1 MGASTERRSPRT
13 PAEDASPAL
22 DRVSGPRK
30 GMPISVKLMATT
42 TLLLVFTVGLYGV
55 MVLQGMGKVY
65 DESRSEQQAIVLRRA
80 ATSADRTG
88 DALGTMAGVLLAA
101 GAYSDLKAL
110 LDKMVQDDPR
120 LRFVRVME
128 GAREAAAAGDAAA
141 ARAGLTPAA
150 DVGPLP
156 EVRGKVEIL
165 SRNGALDLIVADAP
179 FRAGDIQ
186 GRVEAGWSIQDIA
199 TTNARIQD
207 RFAERKQDAV
217 TNALFVGGLIIL
229 LGIVLTILQSLRIS
243 RPLRDLSRIVD
254 RIARGNLGE
263 RALVESRDE
272 IGVLARNFNYM
283 ADQLGVL
290 LTETKEKA
298 TYEKEME
305 VARVIQESLLPPSR
319 IIDAGFFR
327 FIGYFKSASICG
339 GDWWSH
345 AELSGGRLLIVIGD
359 VTGHGVSSAMITAA
373 AKSCC
378 DTLRHVTEGE
388 LTCTFLLEELNKTI
402 YEAANRKFVMT
413 FFATIID
420 PRVGTLTFSNAGHNF
435 PLMFRANP
443 PEGEAAVVPLV
454 TRGNRLGDVLE
465 SRFLERT
472 VPYEEG
478 DLIVWYTDGL
488 TEGLG
493 KDGQE
498 YGEKRFRRS
507 IAAMADKQPD
517 EILEKVIRDAE
528 AWFADF
534 THPEDDIT
542 LVVGKFPAR
551 TPPKKS
557 GPARPAP
564 PG

>member
-1 MGASTERRSPRT
+1 MSALGPQPTRS
-13 PAEDASPAL
+13 
-22 DRVSGPRK
+22 V
-30 GMPISVKLMATT
+30 PISVKLMATT

-55 MVLQGMGKVY
+55 MTLQGMSRVY
-65 DESRSEQQAIVLRRA
+65 DESRTEQQAIVLRRA
-80 ATSADRTG
+80 ATSADRTA
-88 DALGTMAGVLLAA
+88 DALGAMAGVLLAA
-101 GAYSDLKAL
+101 GAYSDLEAL
-110 LDKMVQDDPR
+110 LKKMVQDDPR
-120 LRFVRVME
+120 LRFVRVTE
-128 GAREAAAAGDAAA
+128 GPREVATAGDVQA
-141 ARAGLTPAA
+141 ARQGLIPAA
-150 DVGPLP
+150 NTGPMP
-156 EVRGKVEIL
+156 EVRGKIEIL
-165 SRNGALDLIVADAP
+165 SRGDALDLIITDAP
-179 FRAGDIQ
+179 YKNGDIQ
-186 GRVEAGWSIQDIA
+186 GRIEAGWSIQDIA
-199 TTNARIQD
+199 STNARIEE
-207 RFAERKQDAV
+207 RFAERKDDAI

-243 RPLRDLSRIVD
+243 RPLRDLARIVD

-263 RALVESRDE
+263 RALVEGRDE

-305 VARVIQESLLPPSR
+305 VARVIQESLLPPTR
-319 IIDAGFFR
+319 LFEVGFLD

-420 PRVGTLTFSNAGHNF
+420 PKAGTLTFSNAGHNF
-435 PLMFRANP
+435 PLMFRAHP
-443 PEGEAAVVPLV
+443 PEGEPPVVPLV

-472 VPYEEG
+472 VPYEPG

-498 YGEKRFRRS
+498 YGEKRLRRS
-507 IAAMADKQPD
+507 IASVADKRPD

-542 LVVGKFPAR
+542 LVVGKFPEKPRAR
-551 TPPKKS
+551 
-557 GPARPAP
+557 RPAP

>member
-1 MGASTERRSPRT
+1 MLKAIKS
-13 PAEDASPAL
+13 L
-22 DRVSGPRK
+22 
-30 GMPISVKLMATT
+30 PISVKLMATT

-55 MVLQGMGKVY
+55 MNLQGMSRVY
-65 DESRSEQQAIVLRRA
+65 DESRAEQQSIVLRRA

-88 DALGTMAGVLLAA
+88 DAIGAMAGVLLAA
-101 GAYSDLKAL
+101 GAYSDLDAL
-110 LDKMVQDDPR
+110 LKRMAQDDPR
-120 LRFVRVME
+120 LRFVEVFE
-128 GAREAAAAGDAAA
+128 GARSVARAGDPAG
-141 ARAGLTPAA
+141 ARAGLAEARDLKATEELHAE
-150 DVGPLP
+150 VG
-156 EVRGKVEIL
+156 VFTRD
-165 SRNGALDLIVADAP
+165 GALDLIIATAE
-179 FRAGDIQ
+179 FESAGIK

-199 TTNARIQD
+199 ATNARIEE
-207 RFAERKQDAV
+207 RYAERKQDAM

-243 RPLRDLSRIVD
+243 RPLRDLSHIVD
-254 RIARGNLGE
+254 RIAHGNLSE
-263 RALVESRDE
+263 RALVDARDE

-283 ADQLGVL
+283 AEQLGVL

-319 IIDAGFFR
+319 VIDAGFFQ

-339 GDWWSH
+339 GDWWNY
-345 AELSGGRLLIVIGD
+345 AELSGGRLLILIGD

-388 LTCTFLLEELNKTI
+388 LTVTFLLEELNKTI

-420 PRVGTLTFSNAGHNF
+420 PRAGTLTFSNAGHNF
-435 PLMFRANP
+435 PLLFRAQP
-443 PEGEAAVVPLV
+443 PEGEPAVVPLV
-454 TRGNRLGDVLE
+454 TRGNRLGDVME

-472 VPYEEG
+472 VPYGPG
-478 DLIVWYTDGL
+478 DVLVWYTDGI

-507 IAAMADKQPD
+507 IRAMLDKGPD
-517 EILEKVIRDAE
+517 EILEKVLRDAE
-528 AWFADF
+528 GYFADF
-534 THPEDDIT
+534 AHPEDDIT
-542 LVVGKFPAR
+542 LVVGKFPDRAL
-551 TPPKKS
+551 
-557 GPARPAP
+557 PA
-564 PG
+564 

>member
-1 MGASTERRSPRT
+1 MLKAIKS
-13 PAEDASPAL
+13 L
-22 DRVSGPRK
+22 
-30 GMPISVKLMATT
+30 PISVKLMATT
-42 TLLLVFTVGLYGV
+42 TILLVFTVGLYGV
-55 MVLQGMGKVY
+55 MNLQGMSRVY
-65 DESRSEQQAIVLRRA
+65 DESRAEQQSIVLRRA

-88 DALGTMAGVLLAA
+88 DAIGAMAGVLLAA
-101 GAYSDLKAL
+101 GAYSDLDAL
-110 LDKMVQDDPR
+110 LKRMAQDDPR
-120 LRFVRVME
+120 LRFVEVFE
-128 GAREAAAAGDAAA
+128 GSRSVARAGDPAA
-141 ARAGLTPAA
+141 ARAGLQAATDSTPEDLEAE
-150 DVGPLP
+150 VG
-156 EVRGKVEIL
+156 VFARD
-165 SRNGALDLIVADAP
+165 GALDLIIATAE
-179 FRAGDIQ
+179 FESAGIK

-199 TTNARIQD
+199 ITNARIQE

-243 RPLRDLSRIVD
+243 RPLRDLSHIVD
-254 RIARGNLGE
+254 RIAHGNLTE
-263 RALVESRDE
+263 RALVDSRDE

-283 ADQLGVL
+283 AEQLGVL

-319 IIDAGFFR
+319 VIDAGFFQ

-339 GDWWSH
+339 GDWWNY
-345 AELSGGRLLIVIGD
+345 AELSGGRLLILIGD

-388 LTCTFLLEELNKTI
+388 LTVTFLLEELNKTI

-420 PRVGTLTFSNAGHNF
+420 PRAGSLTFSNAGHNF
-435 PLMFRANP
+435 PLLFRAAP
-443 PEGEAAVVPLV
+443 AEGEPAVVPLV
-454 TRGNRLGDVLE
+454 TRGNRLGDVME

-472 VPYEEG
+472 VPYSAG
-478 DLIVWYTDGL
+478 DVLVWYTDGI

-507 IAAMADKQPD
+507 IRAMLDKGPD
-517 EILEKVIRDAE
+517 EILEKVLRDAE
-528 AWFADF
+528 GYFADF
-534 THPEDDIT
+534 AHPEDDIT
-542 LVVGKFPAR
+542 LVVGKFPEQVATAR
-551 TPPKKS
+551 RGPP
-557 GPARPAP
+557 PRPTAP
-564 PG
+564 G